1 MNLEAFQ
8 EVPDAVKE
16 VNKRIVTGADALGRL
31 KVEGYSVT
39 RPVLRKWRE
48 IRTRKRIATPPKI
61 ADAGGYACGSG

>member
-8 EVPDAVKE
+8 EVSNAVKE

-39 RPVLRKWRE
+39 RPVLRK
-48 IRTRKRIATPPKI
+48 
-61 ADAGGYACGSG
+61 